1 VLKMSASRRSIEGFS
16 LVELMV
22 AMAAGLVLVGSVLAL
37 LASSARAN
45 AITIQSTKLSQEL
58 RALSG
63 VVVGEVRRAR
73 YNPAAL
79 SNIGLGNAALNPYDE
94 VRIEGG
100 GTCLRFSYERA
111 DGQHARTFA
120 YRADANGVG
129 TVFFATGADP
139 AGVCRG
145 CHPAEFTAGRYH
157 SGALHGSAGRPG
169 RLGVP
174 GTAGRWRQPSS
185 DAYGAGFRP
194 YRIQAAHTIRTR
206 CPSEETT

>member
-1 VLKMSASRRSIEGFS
+1 MLSGKARLRHVGGFT

-22 AMAAGLVLVGSVLAL
+22 AMAAGLVLLGAVLAL

-63 VVVGEVRRAR
+63 IVVGEVRRAR

-100 GTCLRFSYERA
+100 GSCLRFSYARA

-120 YRADANGVG
+120 YRDDANGIG
-129 TVFFATGADP
+129 TLFFATGADP
-139 AGVCRG
+139 ANP
-145 CHPAEFTAGRYH
+145 PACGAAAVRLSSPQVDITDASFVTPEDDLVTVEFEARLAG
-157 SGALHGSAGRPG
+157 GANPPVTRSVRDSVRIASRP
-169 RLGVP
+169 LTP
-174 GTAGRWRQPSS
+174 
-185 DAYGAGFRP
+185 
-194 YRIQAAHTIRTR
+194 
-206 CPSEETT
+206 

>member
-1 VLKMSASRRSIEGFS
+1 MSASRRSIEGFS

-139 AGVCRG
+139 ASP
-145 CHPAEFTAGRYH
+145 PACAAAAIRLSSPQVDITAARFTAPQDDLVALEFQARLAD
-157 SGALHGSAGRPG
+157 GANPPVTRTVRDSVRIASRP
-169 RLGVP
+169 LTP
-174 GTAGRWRQPSS
+174 
-185 DAYGAGFRP
+185 
-194 YRIQAAHTIRTR
+194 
-206 CPSEETT
+206 